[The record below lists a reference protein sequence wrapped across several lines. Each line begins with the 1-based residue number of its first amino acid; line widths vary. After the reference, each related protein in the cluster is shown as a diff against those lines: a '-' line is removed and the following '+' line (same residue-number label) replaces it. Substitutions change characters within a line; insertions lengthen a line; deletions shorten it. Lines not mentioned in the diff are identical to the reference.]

1 MRTYVRL
8 LVSGAL
14 GLLAFGATT
23 IVHGGWQ
30 AALAALAIFAGGVF
44 LGSLIPLLMTGERLM
59 SPPPSPARRRPIARR
74 APTVAPRREAAPPAV
89 APQEP
94 ARPEPR
100 ARPHLSP
107 TPS

>member
-1 MRTYVRL
+1 MRTFVRL
-8 LVSGAL
+8 LVSGGLGSLAL
-14 GLLAFGATT
+14 GATT

-44 LGSLIPLLMTGERLM
+44 LLSFISLLMAGERLM
-59 SPPPSPARRRPIARR
+59 SPAPSPTRRRRIARR
-74 APTVAPRREAAPPAV
+74 VPAAAPRREAAPPAV
-89 APQEP
+89 APPEP

-100 ARPHLSP
+100 ARPRLSP

>member
-30 AALAALAIFAGGVF
+30 PALAALAIFAGGVF
-44 LGSLIPLLMTGERLM
+44 LASFVSLLMTGERLM
-59 SPPPSPARRRPIARR
+59 SPAPSPARRRPIARR
-74 APTVAPRREAAPPAV
+74 APAAAPRREAAPPAA

-100 ARPHLSP
+100 ARPRLSP

>member
-1 MRTYVRL
+1 MRTFVRL

-30 AALAALAIFAGGVF
+30 AALAALAMFAGGAF
-44 LGSLIPLLMTGERLM
+44 LLSFISLLMAGERLM
-59 SPPPSPARRRPIARR
+59 SPAPSPPQRRPIARH
-74 APTVAPRREAAPPAV
+74 APAAAPRPEASPPAV
-89 APQEP
+89 APPEP

-100 ARPHLSP
+100 ARPRLSP